1 MTFDPEQ
8 IETELAEI
16 QKRNSPT
23 EARTV
28 ILNLLVV
35 SDEKS
40 RPRTEQALGAVL
52 GKRAARVI
60 HIVDGKQG
68 ESDISLSARC
78 YLDYERKSVCFQEVL
93 IENGADGVGAAP
105 GSWTPLLIRDI
116 PVYVLWLASFGPRPA
131 LLDHVQE
138 QADKLIIDSE
148 YAAAAGDAT
157 GEIFWAVSGVML
169 PEGFRISDLTWQRTL
184 PLRRVTAHTFDAE
197 EPAGALFD
205 LEAVELS
212 GAPPMFAALYLGWI
226 ASRLGW
232 QPEEG
237 GRDNTRG
244 RAGEGGARGGAGS
257 NGGTRGGDAANPGAS
272 GAGAGAGSPGGGAG
286 AGSPGDGALPRAR
299 HAYLDRQGRAVRTL
313 HREAASLGERIS
325 ITFHFFGREMIRLSV
340 EPGGCV
346 SVTGTGTEV
355 PCEVFNV
362 AADGEILLG
371 EIDAARNEGLYLAAF
386 EAARALN

>member
-1 MTFDPEQ
+1 MIFDPEQ

-35 SDEKS
+35 SDEES

-60 HIVDGKQG
+60 HIVDGQRG

-78 YLDYERKSVCFQEVL
+78 YLDYERKSVCFQEVR

-148 YAAAAGDAT
+148 YAAASGDTT
-157 GEIFWAVSGVML
+157 GDIFGAVSGVML

-197 EPAGALFD
+197 EPARALFD

-232 QPEEG
+232 QPREA
-237 GRDNTRG
+237 D
-244 RAGEGGARGGAGS
+244 
-257 NGGTRGGDAANPGAS
+257 
-272 GAGAGAGSPGGGAG
+272 GSPGGGGDTVGGRRAVG
-286 AGSPGDGALPRAR
+286 AGGGNPGAPGARTAGPASPGGSGGSGAGRSVGGGNPGGRSPDGDGDTSAR
-299 HAYLDRQGRAVRTL
+299 RTQAAPGARTAGPPHRRPHVRTATGRAGRSAPPTGS
-313 HREAASLGERIS
+313 RPRSRSAS
-325 ITFHFFGREMIRLSV
+325 
-340 EPGGCV
+340 
-346 SVTGTGTEV
+346 
-355 PCEVFNV
+355 
-362 AADGEILLG
+362 A
-371 EIDAARNEGLYLAAF
+371 
-386 EAARALN
+386 

>member
-35 SDEKS
+35 SDEES
-40 RPRTEQALGAVL
+40 RPRAEQALGAVL

-60 HIVDGKQG
+60 HIVDGKRG
-68 ESDISLSARC
+68 DSDISLSARC
-78 YLDYERKSVCFQEVL
+78 YLDHDRKSVCFQEVL
-93 IENGADGVGAAP
+93 IENGGDGVGAAP

-116 PVYVLWLASFGPRPA
+116 PVYVLWLASFGPRSS

-148 YAAAAGDAT
+148 YAAAAGDT
-157 GEIFWAVSGVML
+157 TEKIFDAVSGVML

-184 PLRRVTAHTFDAE
+184 PLRRVTAHLFDTE
-197 EPAGALFD
+197 EHARALFD
-205 LEAVELS
+205 LESVELS

-232 QPEEG
+232 QPE
-237 GRDNTRG
+237 TRG
-244 RAGEGGARGGAGS
+244 DEARGHEAPGRGGTAGGAGI
-257 NGGTRGGDAANPGAS
+257 
-272 GAGAGAGSPGGGAG
+272 PGGGAG
-286 AGSPGDGALPRAR
+286 TPGGAGRAPGGAGIPGSGGGSPGSAGGAVDAR
-299 HAYLDRQGRAVRTL
+299 AYLDRQSRAVRTV
-313 HREAASLGERIS
+313 HRQPATLEQPISVAFRFFEREGIGL
-325 ITFHFFGREMIRLSV
+325 TAQ
-340 EPGGCV
+340 PGGCV
-346 SVTGTGTEV
+346 TVTGTGTEV

-362 AADGEILLG
+362 AADGEMLLG
-371 EIDAARNEGLYLAAF
+371 EIDAARTEGPYIAAF
-386 EAARALN
+386 ETARSRY

>member
-16 QKRNSPT
+16 QKRSSPT

-35 SDEKS
+35 SDEES
-40 RPRTEQALGAVL
+40 RPRAEQALGAVL

-60 HIVDGKQG
+60 HIVDGQRG

-78 YLDYERKSVCFQEVL
+78 YLDHERKSVCFQEVL
-93 IENGADGVGAAP
+93 IENGSDGVGAAP

-148 YAAAAGDAT
+148 YAVAAGDTT
-157 GEIFWAVSGVML
+157 GEIFGAVSGVML
-169 PEGFRISDLTWQRTL
+169 PEGFRVSDLTWQRTL
-184 PLRRVTAHTFDAE
+184 PLRRVTAHTFDPE
-197 EPAGALFD
+197 EHARALFD
-205 LEAVELS
+205 LESVELS

-232 QPEEG
+232 Q
-237 GRDNTRG
+237 
-244 RAGEGGARGGAGS
+244 AGEDDGRSSTGGEADSAGGGTRGGAGS
-257 NGGTRGGDAANPGAS
+257 PR
-272 GAGAGAGSPGGGAG
+272 PGGGRG
-286 AGSPGDGALPRAR
+286 ESSGGGGTPAGSGDN
-299 HAYLDRQGRAVRTL
+299 
-313 HREAASLGERIS
+313 
-325 ITFHFFGREMIRLSV
+325 
-340 EPGGCV
+340 PGGAI
-346 SVTGTGTEV
+346 VT
-355 PCEVFNV
+355 
-362 AADGEILLG
+362 
-371 EIDAARNEGLYLAAF
+371 
-386 EAARALN
+386 

>member
-8 IETELAEI
+8 IETELSEI
-16 QKRNSPT
+16 QKRSSPT

-35 SDEKS
+35 SDEES
-40 RPRTEQALGAVL
+40 RPRAERALGAVL

-60 HIVDGKQG
+60 HIVDGQRG

-78 YLDYERKSVCFQEVL
+78 YLDHERKSVCFQEVL

-148 YAAAAGDAT
+148 YAVAAGDT
-157 GEIFWAVSGVML
+157 TDEVYGAVSGVML

-184 PLRRVTAHTFDAE
+184 PLRRVTAHTFDPE
-197 EPAGALFD
+197 EHARSLFD
-205 LEAVELS
+205 LESVELS

-232 QPEEG
+232 Q
-237 GRDNTRG
+237 
-244 RAGEGGARGGAGS
+244 AGEPRGGAW
-257 NGGTRGGDAANPGAS
+257 NPGGAGTPRRGGGEPRGDTDSPAAGGDAAGPRGDTDSPAAGGDAAGPRGDADNP
-272 GAGAGAGSPGGGAG
+272 GAGAGP
-286 AGSPGDGALPRAR
+286 
-299 HAYLDRQGRAVRTL
+299 
-313 HREAASLGERIS
+313 
-325 ITFHFFGREMIRLSV
+325 
-340 EPGGCV
+340 
-346 SVTGTGTEV
+346 
-355 PCEVFNV
+355 
-362 AADGEILLG
+362 ADH
-371 EIDAARNEGLYLAAF
+371 D
-386 EAARALN
+386 